1 MEKIKGFKDQVVN
14 AGKKGKDKLDAI
26 KSKEWAEPTG
36 KALKAAASVVSVI
49 PPPVGSVLKGALSM
63 GGAVLN
69 PDPTLAD
76 LRRAKDEINNAMQAA
91 FQEVAEDMGDM
102 KTELSD
108 LRGDIGPVLQL
119 ISDKEFYDGIATI
132 DAHHDFYTENP
143 EDLDGTN
150 QDFEAVAT
158 SFQISFK
165 KNFRV
170 SKIFHFLK
178 MIQKQEGN
186 EACNKYFQDNLV
198 SYGKYLQIIF
208 AYLTY
213 KGDLK
218 KIKIL
223 TEKFLKDYE
232 ELTTLFEGLQVIP
245 VEEEVMK
252 RRESV
257 TKKSEDS
264 KLEFGDEEVAKV
276 VEMAKNT
283 EAKTKEANTTSITK
297 MMPVVQEMMKRGKS
311 IKVAKSPDSK
321 DEFEDEEVAKLV
333 EKAKERE
340 AKAKNGHIK
349 EAKSMFAEIFEEMK
363 AKRFSAIQTKL
374 QCCDL

>member
-1 MEKIKGFKDQVVN
+1 MKGFKDQVMN
-14 AGKKGKDKLDAI
+14 AGKKGKDKLDDI

-49 PPPVGSVLKGALSM
+49 PPPVGNVLKGALSM

-132 DAHHDFYTENP
+132 DAHHEFYTENP
-143 EDLDGTN
+143 EDLEGTN
-150 QDFEAVAT
+150 DDFEAVAT

-232 ELTTLFEGLQVIP
+232 ELSSIPWRVVVVDEAHRLRTDGNKLTGCLKEILVKGEAEYEGFQLRLLMTGTPLQNNTVSFAINQARKQDSERASTSTHQQACQNLP
-245 VEEEVMK
+245 VAV
-252 RRESV
+252 S
-257 TKKSEDS
+257 
-264 KLEFGDEEVAKV
+264 F
-276 VEMAKNT
+276 
-283 EAKTKEANTTSITK
+283 
-297 MMPVVQEMMKRGKS
+297 
-311 IKVAKSPDSK
+311 
-321 DEFEDEEVAKLV
+321 F
-333 EKAKERE
+333 
-340 AKAKNGHIK
+340 
-349 EAKSMFAEIFEEMK
+349 
-363 AKRFSAIQTKL
+363 
-374 QCCDL
+374 